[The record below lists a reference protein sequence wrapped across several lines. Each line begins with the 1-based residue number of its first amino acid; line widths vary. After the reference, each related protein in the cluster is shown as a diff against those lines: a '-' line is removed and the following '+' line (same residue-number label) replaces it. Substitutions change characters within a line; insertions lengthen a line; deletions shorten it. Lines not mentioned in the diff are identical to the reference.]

1 MNIHLEYTAVLAIKG
16 AANNSDVALE
26 DGTTVGALLERL
38 GIQPAH
44 RKYVVVFVNGG
55 KEKLATV
62 LKDGD
67 RVALSLPVGGG

>member
-1 MNIHLEYTAVLAIKG
+1 MKIHLEYTAVLAVKG
-16 AANNSDVALE
+16 AANNSDVAL
-26 DGTTVGALLERL
+26 DGGTTVGALLERL

-44 RKYVVVFVNGG
+44 RKYVVVFVNGR
-55 KEKLATV
+55 KEKQATA